1 MHRDEHRQPQQYR
14 QYRYATIHEQPPEIR
29 DASSDDARV
38 YCATSA
44 RASGNVGATPAAK
57 PPPAIRAHLS
67 AKIRTLFFAG
77 GHDFARRENLAVTL
91 PLPLTFLLARPAE
104 AQQSKLSDKIDSNMQ
119 DWLGT
124 HKQLHP
130 ELPLRKRKPPR
141 STNGIAQAAGVPDER
156 KPLIEITKDN
166 VPATV
171 NDAALTKRVATA
183 MEKSLGKENVVSGKP
198 IMASEDFCLFDDED
212 VLVGSQRSREV

>member
-1 MHRDEHRQPQQYR
+1 
-14 QYRYATIHEQPPEIR
+14 
-29 DASSDDARV
+29 V

-67 AKIRTLFFAG
+67 AKIRTLFFAV

-91 PLPLTFLLARPAE
+91 LTLPLTFLLARPAE
-104 AQQSKLSDKIDSNMQ
+104 AQQSKLNEKIDSYIQ

-124 HKQLHP
+124 HKQLYENP

-183 MEKSLGKENVVSGKP
+183 MEKSLGKENVVAGKP
-198 IMASEDFCLFDDED
+198 IMASEDFCLFADDD